1 MMKILQAKFSP
12 ILLVIFVTFVCVL
25 AFQAG
30 LFAGFEYFLG
40 DQLLDPIGASE
51 EIVIVAID
59 DESIGKIGQWP
70 WPREEYAKLLNVLSK
85 NPPKVVGIDVLFAEP
100 SRVGK
105 NDDQKLVDVLTK
117 IKFPVVLAS
126 REGVPPIPKFTGIK
140 GSVLSGDVSLLVD
153 ADGVVRRAKI
163 SDSFAILI
171 HFWSKP
177 EETPTDV
184 SEIPRRISFAGPPGI
199 FRRVPFW
206 RVLENPEL
214 GITLKDRIVLVGA
227 TATDLHDEQITAIER
242 GNAMPGVEI
251 QANLVNALTKNI
263 FVDEVSFFS
272 KIFLILISAFLPAFL
287 FMFLSGMWRPITG
300 SLIVFVIM
308 FISLIIAWGENMA
321 LPIFYPSLA
330 WFFSTASQV
339 LYRYF
344 GTEKSRREIKSLF
357 GKYVSRDVLEEIL
370 RNPSAVKLGGEE
382 REVSV
387 LFSDV
392 RGFTTLSE
400 SMGPTEL
407 TKFLNRYL
415 SRMTDII
422 LNHGGGVDKYIGDAI
437 MCFWGAPVTNE
448 GHAKNALVAACA
460 MSEALDGFNK
470 ESEQMGAP
478 KIEIGIGINS
488 GLAVA
493 GNMGSAQRFDYTLM
507 GDTVNTA
514 SRLEGLTKN
523 YGVRV
528 IVSGSVIA
536 ATGGGDALIQKG
548 IITREI
554 DRVRAKGKT
563 EAVTL
568 YEVMTTERAS
578 GIGKILQRFNSA
590 REYYYVGDWDKCL
603 KLLGEIESLLP
614 NDGPTR
620 VLRER
625 CLQFKITA
633 PLNWQGIYEHKSK

>member
-1 MMKILQAKFSP
+1 
-12 ILLVIFVTFVCVL
+12 
-25 AFQAG
+25 
-30 LFAGFEYFLG
+30 
-40 DQLLDPIGASE
+40 
-51 EIVIVAID
+51 
-59 DESIGKIGQWP
+59 
-70 WPREEYAKLLNVLSK
+70 
-85 NPPKVVGIDVLFAEP
+85 
-100 SRVGK
+100 
-105 NDDQKLVDVLTK
+105 
-117 IKFPVVLAS
+117 
-126 REGVPPIPKFTGIK
+126 
-140 GSVLSGDVSLLVD
+140 
-153 ADGVVRRAKI
+153 
-163 SDSFAILI
+163 
-171 HFWSKP
+171 
-177 EETPTDV
+177 
-184 SEIPRRISFAGPPGI
+184 
-199 FRRVPFW
+199 
-206 RVLENPEL
+206 
-214 GITLKDRIVLVGA
+214 
-227 TATDLHDEQITAIER
+227 
-242 GNAMPGVEI
+242 MPGVEI

-422 LNHGGGVDKYIGDAI
+422 LNHGGVVDKYIGDAI

-514 SRLEGLTKN
+514 SRIEGLTKN